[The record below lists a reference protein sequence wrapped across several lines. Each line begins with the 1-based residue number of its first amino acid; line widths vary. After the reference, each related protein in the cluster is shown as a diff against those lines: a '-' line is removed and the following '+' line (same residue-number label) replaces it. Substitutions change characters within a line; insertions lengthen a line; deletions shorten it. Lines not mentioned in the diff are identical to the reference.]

1 MHNEIVGFG
10 RNIRSKDTRSVY
22 YLLTFMNEFSLS
34 LVSAIYVL
42 FLLKQGLDLFEVML
56 VNLAFMV
63 SIFLFE
69 IPTGAYADFYGRR
82 RSIILS
88 FIFLLFTFLL
98 YYLSDNLWL
107 FILAEVLAAIAFTF
121 SSGALDA
128 WLVDSFGTQEYTGNV
143 DYIFSNAEVIGKSA
157 AIFGGLLGGYIGSVN
172 LALPFGLG
180 AVLIFVTLL
189 IAVFFI
195 HEKFT
200 PKHTPSFSNTFSRIG
215 NVAKDSIT
223 YGLKHKVVLWLIL
236 SSIVYSFAFM
246 PLNMYWSPR
255 MNELA
260 GNQVWVLGWVWAGMA
275 MFMIVGSYLVK
286 HLLKKEKTY
295 SWIMIATALFL
306 AIPILLASLSN
317 IFAIVLYSFLTYE
330 IGRGMLKP
338 AHKAYLNKFI
348 PSEQRATVLSFDSMM
363 ARFGSAVGLL
373 LFGLVAKQ
381 AGIQTSWLIAGVALL
396 FLIPIYL
403 RVSHHEKKLT
413 ANDL

>member
-1 MHNEIVGFG
+1 MHNEVVEFG
-10 RNIRSKDTRSVY
+10 SNIRSKDTRSVY
-22 YLLTFMNEFSLS
+22 YLLTFLHEFSLS
-34 LVSAIYVL
+34 LISAIYVL

-63 SIFLFE
+63 GIFIFE

-88 FIFLLFTFLL
+88 FIFLLFTFVL
-98 YYLSDNLWL
+98 YFLSNSLWM

-128 WLVDSFGTQEYTGNV
+128 WLVDSFEKQEYTGNV
-143 DYIFSNAEVIGKSA
+143 DYIFSNAEVVGKSA
-157 AIFGGLLGGYIGSVN
+157 AIFGGLLGGYIGSIN
-172 LALPFGLG
+172 LALPFGVG
-180 AVLIFVTLL
+180 AGLIFITLI
-189 IAVFFI
+189 IAVSFI
-195 HEKFT
+195 HERFT
-200 PKHTPSFSNTFSRIG
+200 PKETPNLASSISRIG
-215 NVAKDSIT
+215 KVTRDSIT
-223 YGLKHKVVLWLIL
+223 YGLKHKVILWLIF

-255 MNELA
+255 MNDLA
-260 GNQVWVLGWVWAGMA
+260 ENQIWIVGWIWAGMA
-275 MFMIVGSYLVK
+275 LFMIGGSYLVK

-317 IFAIVLYSFLTYE
+317 IFAIVLYSFLMYE

-348 PSEQRATVLSFDSMM
+348 PGKQRATVLSFDSMM
-363 ARFGSAVGLL
+363 ARFGSAIGLV
-373 LFGLVAKQ
+373 LFGLIANQ
-381 AGIQTSWLIAGVALL
+381 YGIQTSWMISGFVLL
-396 FLIPIYL
+396 LLVPIYL
-403 RVSHHEKKLT
+403 RVSHHEKRLT
-413 ANDL
+413 AS